1 MICLPQPLDQS
12 SCPWNY
18 LFMALSAQNVG
29 LVSTLNTFSSPTG
42 YIILSH
48 IFQGYYRG
56 ASVSSVQIKQK

>member
-1 MICLPQPLDQS
+1 
-12 SCPWNY
+12 
-18 LFMALSAQNVG
+18 MALSAQNVG